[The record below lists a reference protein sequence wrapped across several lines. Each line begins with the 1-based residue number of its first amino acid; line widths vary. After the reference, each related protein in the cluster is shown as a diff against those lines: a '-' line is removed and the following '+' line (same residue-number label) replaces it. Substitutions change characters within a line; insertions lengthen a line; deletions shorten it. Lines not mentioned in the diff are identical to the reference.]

1 MKILVADDDPTSREA
16 ICTCLANAGFDVS
29 VAVNGTE
36 ALEMISRPDGPRLL
50 VLDRTMPHVDG
61 MDVCRTIRKK
71 ALEPDVYIILLTGR
85 GEREDMVEGFEAGAD
100 DYMTK
105 PFDVRE
111 LQARV
116 RTGARIVERQ
126 TELIAAR
133 EQLRAEAMYDPLT
146 GLLNRAAFSDIFQK
160 EVSRAE
166 RYETPLALIIAD
178 LDDFKDTNE
187 KYGDAAGDIVLAE
200 TARRLRTSLRVSD
213 SIGRYG
219 GEEFV
224 IVAPGCT
231 SNAAALLAERFRL
244 SIASMAITLPDDS
257 IFVTMSFGVA
267 GTADMKNADDLL
279 RAAEDALRRAK
290 NSGKNR
296 VKGVEHG
303 GGAGGR

>member
-1 MKILVADDDPTSREA
+1 MKILVADDDPISRNV
-16 ICTCLANAGFDVS
+16 IRTCLEDAGHDVS
-29 VAVNGTE
+29 E
-36 ALEMISRPDGPRLL
+36 ANDGAQAFEMISRPDSPRLL
-50 VLDRTMPHVDG
+50 VLDRTMPHVDV
-61 MDVCRTIRKK
+61 MDVCRAIRRK

-85 GEREDMVEGFEAGAD
+85 GEREDIVEGFEAGAD

-105 PFDVRE
+105 PFDVNE
-111 LQARV
+111 LRARV

-133 EQLRAEAMYDPLT
+133 EQLRSEAMYDSLT
-146 GLLNRAAFSDIFQK
+146 GLLNRSAFFDIFRK

-166 RYETPLALIIAD
+166 RYETPLALIMAD
-178 LDDFKDTNE
+178 LDQFKETNDR
-187 KYGDAAGDIVLAE
+187 YGHVAGDMVLEE

-231 SNAAALLAERFRL
+231 ANAAALLAERFRL
-244 SIASMAITLPDDS
+244 CIASTAITVPGDS

-267 GTADMKNADDLL
+267 GTDDMQTADDLL
-279 RAAEDALRRAK
+279 RAADDALYRAK
-290 NSGKNR
+290 HSGRNR
-296 VKGVEHG
+296 VKSAEKVG
-303 GGAGGR
+303 

>member
-1 MKILVADDDPTSREA
+1 MKILVADDDPISRKV
-16 ICTCLANAGFDVS
+16 IRTCLADAGHDV
-29 VAVNGTE
+29 TE
-36 ALEMISRPDGPRLL
+36 ATDGAQALQIVSAPDGPRLL

-61 MDVCRTIRKK
+61 TDVCRAIRRK

-85 GEREDMVEGFEAGAD
+85 GERDDIVEGFEAGAD

-105 PFDVRE
+105 PFDVSE
-111 LQARV
+111 LRARV

-133 EQLRAEAMYDPLT
+133 EQLRSEAMYDSLT
-146 GLLNRAAFSDIFQK
+146 GLLNRSAFFDIFRK

-166 RYETPLALIIAD
+166 RYETPLALIMCD
-178 LDDFKDTNE
+178 LDHFKDTNDR
-187 KYGDAAGDIVLAE
+187 YGHVAGDIVLEE

-224 IVAPGCT
+224 IVAPGCS

-244 SIASMAITLPDDS
+244 SVASTAITVPDDS

-267 GTADMKNADDLL
+267 GTDDMKTADDLL
-279 RAAEDALRRAK
+279 KAAVDALYRAK
-290 NSGKNR
+290 KSGRNR
-296 VKGVEHG
+296 VKSAEKVG
-303 GGAGGR
+303 